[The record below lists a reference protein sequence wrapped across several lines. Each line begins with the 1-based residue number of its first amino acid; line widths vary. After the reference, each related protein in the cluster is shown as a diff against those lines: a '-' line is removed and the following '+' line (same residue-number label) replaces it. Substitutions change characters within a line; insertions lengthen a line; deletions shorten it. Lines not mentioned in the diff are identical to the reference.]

1 MSRPIRRQSH
11 FFFRMKT
18 PHAISYTHVKEME
31 LLDVVISDD
40 LDFDTLFYQCWLDG
54 KKPDEAV
61 LTKISVFRASSVVS
75 EASLANNPAGTTPT
89 APTFSSSS
97 YDLSSCIQ
105 SGIYDYLIQEVIDYY
120 RTYEILEHYLRRP
133 SLLSSQYL
141 IQLSEPI
148 IKYKIEKYYELND
161 IVVRELLNKRFSKN
175 RKDLDD
181 ISDGCRVP
189 VINVRRQF
197 DNLKHIYSFLEFKQF
212 QCNLLS
218 FIELNFALP

>member
-1 MSRPIRRQSH
+1 
-11 FFFRMKT
+11 
-18 PHAISYTHVKEME
+18 ME

-40 LDFDTLFYQCWLDG
+40 LDFDPLFYQCWLDG

-61 LTKISVFRASSVVS
+61 LTKISSFRASSVVS
-75 EASLANNPAGTTPT
+75 ESAMANGSDSATTTPS
-89 APTFSSSS
+89 TFPSSS

-148 IKYKIEKYYELND
+148 IKYKIEKYYELSD